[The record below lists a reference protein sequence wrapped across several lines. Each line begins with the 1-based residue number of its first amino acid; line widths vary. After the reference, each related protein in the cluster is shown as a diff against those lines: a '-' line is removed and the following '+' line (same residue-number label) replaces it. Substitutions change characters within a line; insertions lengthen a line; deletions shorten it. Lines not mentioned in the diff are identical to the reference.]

1 MKAIAHRSDTKGLSH
16 DVELRE
22 HSLVADEPQEQG
34 GEDKGP
40 TPQELLAAS
49 LAACTAITLEMY
61 ARRKNWDLGD
71 VEVQCDYQQS
81 DKDKPT
87 VFRLALR
94 LSSGLSPDQVER
106 LESIASKC
114 PVHRTLSGET
124 RFEQTVE
131 LVEPAT
137 G

>member
-1 MKAIAHRSDTKGLSH
+1 MKAIAYRTDSRGLAHEVEIRDHR
-16 DVELRE
+16 
-22 HSLVADEPQEQG
+22 LVSDEPAQQG

-49 LAACTAITLEMY
+49 LAACTAITIEMY
-61 ARRKNWDLGD
+61 ARRKEWELGD
-71 VEVQCDYQQS
+71 VEVQCDYEQAE
-81 DKDKPT
+81 KDKPT
-87 VFRLALR
+87 LFKLALR
-94 LSSGLSPDQVER
+94 LPGGLAPDQVER
-106 LESIASKC
+106 LEAIAAKC

-124 RFEQTVE
+124 RFEQEVE

>member
-1 MKAIAHRSDTKGLSH
+1 MKAIAHRSDTRGLSH

-22 HSLVADEPQEQG
+22 HRLVVDEPVEQG

-61 ARRKNWDLGD
+61 ARRKDWDLGD
-71 VEVQCDYQQS
+71 VEVQCDYEQS
-81 DKDKPT
+81 DKGKPT
-87 VFRLALR
+87 LFKLALR
-94 LSSGLSPDQVER
+94 LPSGLTPEQVER
-106 LESIASKC
+106 LESIAIKC

-131 LVEPAT
+131 LVEPST

>member
-1 MKAIAHRSDTKGLSH
+1 MKAIAHRSDTRGLSH

-22 HSLVADEPQEQG
+22 HRLVVDEPVEQG

-61 ARRKNWDLGD
+61 ARRKDWDVGD
-71 VEVQCDYQQS
+71 VEVQCDYEQS

-87 VFRLALR
+87 LFKLALR
-94 LSSGLSPDQVER
+94 VPSGLTPEQVER
-106 LESIASKC
+106 LESIAIKC
-114 PVHRTLSGET
+114 PVHQTLSGET

>member
-22 HSLVADEPQEQG
+22 HRLVVDEPQEQG

-61 ARRKNWDLGD
+61 ARRKDWDLGD
-71 VEVQCDYQQS
+71 VEVQCDYEQA

-87 VFRLALR
+87 LFKLALR
-94 LSSGLSPDQVER
+94 LPSGLAPEQVER

-114 PVHRTLSGET
+114 PVHRTLAAET

>member
-1 MKAIAHRSDTKGLSH
+1 VKAIAHRSDTKGLSH
-16 DVELRE
+16 DVELGE
-22 HSLVADEPQEQG
+22 HRLVVDEPREQG

-61 ARRKNWDLGD
+61 ARRKDWDLGD
-71 VEVQCDYQQS
+71 VEGQCDYEQPAR
-81 DKDKPT
+81 DKPT
-87 VFRLALR
+87 LFKLALR
-94 LSSGLSPDQVER
+94 LPSGLTPEQVER
-106 LESIASKC
+106 LESIAGKC

-131 LVEPAT
+131 LVEPAP

>member
-1 MKAIAHRSDTKGLSH
+1 VKAIAHRSDTKGLAH

-22 HSLVADEPQEQG
+22 HHLVVDEPQEQG

-61 ARRKNWDLGD
+61 ARRKDWDLGD
-71 VEVQCDYQQS
+71 VEVQCDYEQAGRDQ
-81 DKDKPT
+81 PT
-87 VFRLALR
+87 LFKLALR
-94 LSSGLSPDQVER
+94 LPSGLTPEQVER
-106 LESIASKC
+106 LESIAIKC
-114 PVHRTLSGET
+114 PVHRSLSGKT

-131 LVEPAT
+131 LVEPAA